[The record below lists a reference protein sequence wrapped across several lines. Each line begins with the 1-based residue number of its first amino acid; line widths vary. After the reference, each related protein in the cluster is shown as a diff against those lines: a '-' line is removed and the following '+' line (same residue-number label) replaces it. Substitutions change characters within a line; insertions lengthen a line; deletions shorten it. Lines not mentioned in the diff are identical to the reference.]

1 MNVPSNPSSAAESK
15 PGRRSLLLGMASG
28 ALLLAGC
35 AAPADSLAAQARAGD
50 NKNYIAG
57 DGSVSE
63 FAPADR
69 SAPVEMEGP
78 LYDGTVINASDWRGS
93 VTVLNVWYAAC
104 APCRTEAPTLEA
116 LYQENKN
123 DGVLFYG
130 INLRDTAATAAAFER
145 TFGTTYPSFDDADG
159 SILLALADYVPPRAV
174 PTTLVLDKQ
183 GRVSARVLGLA
194 EKGTLKAL
202 ITTALKETL

>member
-1 MNVPSNPSSAAESK
+1 MHQNVPPFRVQLPA
-15 PGRRSLLLGMASG
+15 RRGFLLGAAS
-28 ALLLAGC
+28 AVLLLAGC
-35 AAPADSLAAQARAGD
+35 GEPDSLAEQARAGD

-63 FAPADR
+63 YAPDGR
-69 SAPVEMEGP
+69 GAPVEMTTP
-78 LYDGTVINASDWRGS
+78 LYDGKTVSSAEWRGS

-116 LYQENKN
+116 LYQEFKS

-130 INLRDTAATAAAFER
+130 INVRDTAATAAAFER
-145 TFGTTYPSFDDADG
+145 TFGVTYPSIDDSGGGA
-159 SILLALADYVPPRAV
+159 LLALADQVPPRAV

-183 GRVSARVLGLA
+183 GRVTARVLGVA

-202 ITTALKETL
+202 ITSALEEG

>member
-1 MNVPSNPSSAAESK
+1 MNVHSPAPSAGESL
-15 PGRRSLLLGMASG
+15 PGRRSVLFGMASG
-28 ALLLAGC
+28 ALLLTGC
-35 AAPADSLAAQARAGD
+35 AAPDSLAAQARAGD

-63 FAPADR
+63 YASNDR
-69 SAPVEMEGP
+69 SAPVEMQGP
-78 LYDGTVINASDWRGS
+78 LYDGTVLSSTDWRGS

-104 APCRTEAPTLEA
+104 APCRTEAPTLET
-116 LYQENKN
+116 LYQENKD

-145 TFGTTYPSFDDADG
+145 TFGTTYPSFNDADG
-159 SILLALADYVPPRAV
+159 SILLALAEYVPPRAV

-194 EKGTLKAL
+194 EKSTLKAL
-202 ITTALKETL
+202 IRSALKEPGA

>member
-1 MNVPSNPSSAAESK
+1 MNVHSSAPLAGESL
-15 PGRRSLLLGMASG
+15 PGRRSLLLGLASG

-35 AAPADSLAAQARAGD
+35 AAPDSLAAQARAGD

-63 FAPADR
+63 FAPGER

-78 LYDGTVINASDWRGS
+78 LYDETVVNAKDWQGS

-202 ITTALKETL
+202 ITSALKETL

>member
-1 MNVPSNPSSAAESK
+1 MNIHSPAPSAGESL
-15 PGRRSLLLGMASG
+15 PGRRSVLLGIASGTLLLT
-28 ALLLAGC
+28 GC
-35 AAPADSLAAQARAGD
+35 AAPDSLAAQARAGD

-63 FAPADR
+63 YAPNDR

-78 LYDGTVINASDWRGS
+78 LYDGTVVSAADWRGS

-104 APCRTEAPTLEA
+104 APCRTEAPTLET

-145 TFGTTYPSFDDADG
+145 TFGTTYPSFNDADG

-202 ITTALKETL
+202 IGSALKETS